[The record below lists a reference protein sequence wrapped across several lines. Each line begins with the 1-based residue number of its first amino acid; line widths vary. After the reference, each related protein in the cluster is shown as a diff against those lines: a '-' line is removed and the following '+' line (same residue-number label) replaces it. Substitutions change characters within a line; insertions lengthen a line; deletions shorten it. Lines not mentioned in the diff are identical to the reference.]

1 MPSPAVAPSPVGRL
15 LRQWRGLRGIS
26 QLDLAHE
33 ANTSARHL
41 SFVETG
47 RARPSR
53 EMVQRL
59 AEALDVPLRE
69 RNALLA
75 AAGFAAIYRETPL
88 DDDTME
94 QVRRALEFILKAHE
108 PYPALVMTRTWDMVA
123 ANAAAGRLMAM
134 FGATGAPLGTPPNVL
149 RLLLHPEGLRPYIAD
164 WEAAAASLIARA
176 RREGVFAGDETMTQL
191 LEEVLSYPG
200 VPRAWRAPDFDAAV
214 APLIPLTFEKDGARF
229 SWFTTIATFGTPQDI
244 TLQELRI
251 ETFFPADEATE
262 AAAKAMADEN

>member
-1 MPSPAVAPSPVGRL
+1 MASPAVAPSPVGRL

-33 ANTSARHL
+33 ADTSARHL
-41 SFVETG
+41 SFIETG

-94 QVRRALEFILKAHE
+94 QVRRAL
-108 PYPALVMTRTWDMVA
+108 
-123 ANAAAGRLMAM
+123 
-134 FGATGAPLGTPPNVL
+134 
-149 RLLLHPEGLRPYIAD
+149 
-164 WEAAAASLIARA
+164 
-176 RREGVFAGDETMTQL
+176 
-191 LEEVLSYPG
+191 
-200 VPRAWRAPDFDAAV
+200 
-214 APLIPLTFEKDGARF
+214 
-229 SWFTTIATFGTPQDI
+229 PQ
-244 TLQELRI
+244 
-251 ETFFPADEATE
+251 
-262 AAAKAMADEN
+262 